1 MSRMLKWWLTFS
13 MSEHENRKDV
23 TMARA
28 PFQVLVFP
36 FRRSQGR
43 LEYALFF
50 RTDDACWQ
58 GIAGGGE
65 DDEMPLA
72 AARREAHE
80 EAGVPATARWI
91 ELQTK
96 SSVPVTCFRDS
107 AQWGDELFVI
117 TEHCFAVEM
126 PAGDLQ
132 LSSEHTTFR
141 WVDYETALD
150 LLKYDSNKTALWEL
164 NQRLLGLG
172 PRSKPASR
180 TEGGAAAPADV

>member
-1 MSRMLKWWLTFS
+1 
-13 MSEHENRKDV
+13 
-23 TMARA
+23 MARA

>member
-1 MSRMLKWWLTFS
+1 M
-13 MSEHENRKDV
+13 E
-23 TMARA
+23 RA

-43 LEYALFF
+43 LEYALFS
-50 RTDDACWQ
+50 RSDSECWQ

-65 DDEMPLA
+65 DDETPLA
-72 AARREAHE
+72 AARREAYE
-80 EAGVPATARWI
+80 EAGVSTTVLWI

-117 TEHCFAVEM
+117 PEHCFGVET
-126 PAGDLQ
+126 PSVDIRI
-132 LSSEHTTFR
+132 SSEHKAFK
-141 WVDYETALD
+141 WMDFETAMD
-150 LLKYDSNKTALWEL
+150 LLTYDSNKTALWEL

-172 PRSKPASR
+172 PRTMPSNR
-180 TEGGAAAPADV
+180 IVEEVIT